1 MVGRLVELDANCGYL
16 VALCREQ
23 PNITRMIENLQ
34 GTRLTTTSRPSS
46 APSGFG
52 AQLARFKPVFAW
64 LSAMSLFFA
73 LFGATGCGYNS
84 VIDADEDVK
93 AAWAQVQN
101 DYQRRADLIPNLVN
115 TVKGAADFEK
125 DTLERVV
132 QARAKVGQ
140 MQVDESIIDNP
151 EKFKQFQQVQGEL
164 SGALSRLM
172 VVAEQ
177 YPQLKATEAFRDLM
191 VNLEGTENR
200 ITVAR
205 KRYIDAVAAYNK
217 IVIKFPTS
225 IGASLRGK
233 SARPSFEAT
242 TPGAEK
248 APEVS
253 F

>member
-1 MVGRLVELDANCGYL
+1 MGRLVELQPIRAGPIALCTLGPNIAPMIGTHLGAPPTSSSRSL
-16 VALCREQ
+16 VA
-23 PNITRMIENLQ
+23 
-34 GTRLTTTSRPSS
+34 RLVGP
-46 APSGFG
+46 
-52 AQLARFKPVFAW
+52 LALW
-64 LSAMSLFFA
+64 LSALVLLTA
-73 LFGATGCGYNS
+73 PGCGYNS
-84 VIDADEDVK
+84 VIDADENVK

-101 DYQRRADLIPNLVN
+101 DYQRRADLIPNLVK

-140 MQVDESIIDNP
+140 IQVDESIIDNP
-151 EKFKQFQQVQGEL
+151 EKLKQFQQAQGEL

-177 YPQLKATEAFRDLM
+177 YPQLKATDAFRDLM

-205 KRYIDAVAAYNK
+205 KRYIDAVAEYNK

-225 IGASLRGK
+225 IGAGLRGK
-233 SARPSFEAT
+233 SARPTFEAM
-242 TPGAEK
+242 TPGADK
-248 APEVS
+248 APEVA

>member
-1 MVGRLVELDANCGYL
+1 
-16 VALCREQ
+16 
-23 PNITRMIENLQ
+23 MIGNLQ
-34 GTRLTTTSRPSS
+34 GARLTTSRAFTSKSRLEGP
-46 APSGFG
+46 
-52 AQLARFKPVFAW
+52 LTRFKSVFAW
-64 LSAMSLFFA
+64 LSTLSLFVA

-140 MQVDESIIDNP
+140 MRIDESIIDNP
-151 EKFKQFQQVQGEL
+151 DKFKQFQQAQGEL

-205 KRYIDAVAAYNK
+205 KRYIDAVAGYNK

-242 TPGAEK
+242 TPGADK
-248 APEVS
+248 APEVA

>member
-1 MVGRLVELDANCGYL
+1 MGPLVEIANLFRAGPI
-16 VALCREQ
+16 ALCALE
-23 PNITRMIENLQ
+23 PKNARMIGTIQ
-34 GTRLTTTSRPSS
+34 GARPTSLRRKRVTSGTFFGLLRWRSLTAILVTL
-46 APSGFG
+46 F
-52 AQLARFKPVFAW
+52 V
-64 LSAMSLFFA
+64 LS
-73 LFGATGCGYNS
+73 GCGYNS
-84 VIDADEDVK
+84 VIDADENVK

-101 DYQRRADLIPNLVN
+101 DYQRRADLIPNLVK

-140 MQVDESIIDNP
+140 IQVDESIIDNP
-151 EKFKQFQQVQGEL
+151 EKLKQFQQAQGEL

-205 KRYIDAVAAYNK
+205 KRYIDAVAEYNK

-233 SARPSFEAT
+233 AARPTFEAT
-242 TPGAEK
+242 TPGADK
-248 APEVS
+248 APEVA

>member
-1 MVGRLVELDANCGYL
+1 
-16 VALCREQ
+16 
-23 PNITRMIENLQ
+23 MIGINL
-34 GTRLTTTSRPSS
+34 GTNLTSVSRN
-46 APSGFG
+46 A
-52 AQLARFKPVFAW
+52 LARLGRFASFKPLVSW
-64 LSAMSLFFA
+64 LSMAGLLLAAFA
-73 LFGATGCGYNS
+73 STGCGYNS

-101 DYQRRADLIPNLVN
+101 DYQRRADLIPNLVK

-140 MQVDESIIDNP
+140 MTVDESIIDNP
-151 EKFKQFQQVQGEL
+151 QKLKQFQEVQGEL

-205 KRYIDAVAAYNK
+205 KRYIDTVAAYNK
-217 IVIKFPTS
+217 VVIKFPTS
-225 IGASLRGK
+225 IGASMRSK
-233 SARPSFEAT
+233 TVRSTFEAT
-242 TPGAEK
+242 TPGADK
-248 APEVS
+248 APEVA